1 MSWIKNRFLER
12 TSWDGGALIA
22 VGLVVLFLGPFA
34 KWAAMAAIAWGV
46 ITLLKSE
53 D

>member
-1 MSWIKNRFLER
+1 MTWLKDRFSER
-12 TSWDGGALIA
+12 TSWDGTALIA
-22 VGLVVLFLGPFA
+22 TGVIILIAPTTIIA
-34 KWAAMAAIAWGV
+34 YAAIAWGV